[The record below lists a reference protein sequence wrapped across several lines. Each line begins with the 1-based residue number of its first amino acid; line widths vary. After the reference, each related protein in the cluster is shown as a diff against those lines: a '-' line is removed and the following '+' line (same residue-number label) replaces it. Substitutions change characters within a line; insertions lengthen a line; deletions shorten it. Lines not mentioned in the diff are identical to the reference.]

1 MRTERGVAVHGAH
14 KRDPVSGEW
23 WFFAEP
29 NINNKLLAQTYHDL
43 ALRHFISFRG
53 IFRMIVAVLQDL
65 REIAEEGECSFEL
78 ADKFKLPIEEALAIW
93 MRSREGLLRLAELFP
108 ERAEEIEAQV
118 AEQQE
123 VFFAMLERYERKW
136 SGNGKED

>member
-1 MRTERGVAVHGAH
+1 MKAERGVAVHGAH
-14 KRDPVSGEW
+14 KRDPINAEW

-29 NINNKLLAQTYHDL
+29 GINNRELAQRFHDL
-43 ALRHFISFRG
+43 ALAHFISFRG
-53 IFRMIVAVLQDL
+53 IFKMIVAVLQEY
-65 REIAEEGECSFEL
+65 RELAEESECNLEL
-78 ADKFKLPIEEALAIW
+78 ANKFKLPIAEALSVW
-93 MRSREGLLRLAELFP
+93 MRSREGLLRLAELLP

-136 SGNGKED
+136 SGDGKED